1 MMQPIDLLHTHLMEE
16 CPFIHGKRLQA
27 VMDVACSLQKK
38 QNLSLTAIGK
48 GLSGNSSLK
57 HKIKKVDRLEGNK
70 HLYEEISSIYV
81 GLSKFLFQYLHFQ
94 KDAPILIDLC
104 YLKDDHDIQMLS
116 AEIALKGRSIPLYR
130 EVFGSGELS
139 GRASAFLHGV
149 IACIPKNKTVV
160 FIMDAGFGEDWL
172 KAIESLNW
180 FWLIRVRQ
188 GKMLKLSSN
197 EEWCTVKDFI
207 PHISEKTKSYNQ
219 AFIMKEH
226 NHVCRVVTTRRSPG
240 EKRNLSRAPRND
252 KAGFNHYRR
261 LAREPWILAT
271 NLPKESVNATK
282 VVNYYSKRMQIE
294 QSFRDIK
301 SHQFGLSARYAST
314 KSIYRWGIKMLL
326 AAIVQLMFW
335 IIGVIAHSQNYQ
347 RFFQA
352 NTVRDKKLFSYFYL
366 GQLMIE
372 FDKLQELIIDYE
384 NLPTLMEQEL
394 ARKW

>member
-1 MMQPIDLLHTHLMEE
+1 MMEPIDLLHDHLMEE

-27 VMDVACSLQKK
+27 LMDVACSLQKK

-48 GLSGNSSLK
+48 GLTGNSSLK

-81 GLSKFLFQYLHFQ
+81 GLSSFLFQYLHFQ
-94 KDAPILIDLC
+94 EDAPILIDLC
-104 YLKDDHDIQMLS
+104 YLKDEHEVQMLS
-116 AEIALKGRSIPLYR
+116 AEIAFKGRSIPLYR

-139 GRASAFLHGV
+139 GRASSFLQGLMN
-149 IACIPKNKTVV
+149 CIPMNKTVV

-172 KAIESLNW
+172 KAIEALGW

-188 GKMLKLSSN
+188 GKMLKLSPD

-207 PHISEKTKSYNQ
+207 PQISEKTKSYNQ

-226 NHVCRVVTTRRSPG
+226 NRACRVVTTRRSPG
-240 EKRNLSRAPRND
+240 DKRNLSRAPRND
-252 KAGFNHYRR
+252 KAGSNHYRR

-271 NLPKESVNATK
+271 NLPKEHFNATK

-301 SHQFGLSARYAST
+301 SHQLGLSARYAHT
-314 KSIYRWGIKMLL
+314 KSIYRWGVKMLL

-347 RFFQA
+347 RVFQA
-352 NTVRDKKLFSYFYL
+352 NTVRDKKVFSYFYL

-372 FDKLQELIIDYE
+372 FDKLQELNIDYE